1 MSLTAR
7 ERVQYVALALGGGRM
22 LLNFRTEVGLGSDKP
37 AAATRTF
44 IDLLRRGAIDTEGAR
59 VELQLVATP
68 REAWRLLPISNRSA
82 PRAPRSMMH

>member
-1 MSLTAR
+1 
-7 ERVQYVALALGGGRM
+7 M

-59 VELQLVATP
+59 VELQLVAT
-68 REAWRLLPISNRSA
+68 SA
-82 PRAPRSMMH
+82 RGMAIIADFQPQRASRAAFDDALKIVED